1 MFGKRNKKPEGQAE
15 AVAVPGW
22 QGPWHSVA
30 ACLRK
35 GGGRPENWEA
45 EGVGTT
51 PGSLLSTLE
60 KIPVPSRNPLPGI
73 QRRMWACAAACK
85 QQSDRRQKLEAE
97 IATLKHEQ
105 GLSSGDASVLRQE
118 IIKLKAEIAALTELA
133 GRAIT
138 HLSSSKRKSE
148 RKRPR
153 SVNPTQIR
161 AFVTQLNNGDGWDID
176 HWDGNI
182 WGDSDDQYE
191 DELPPQVRANPVVRR
206 KQVQRRPPVRFE
218 VPDHVMVS
226 HYIDDIMIQGSGQAQ
241 IQTLLDALVQHMK
254 GYGWEI
260 NPAKIQ
266 GPSQTVK
273 FLGIIWNK
281 GEREVTEK
289 ARDKIQ
295 AFAVPH
301 TQKDVQQF
309 IGLFG
314 FWRQHI
320 PHLGQILRPLYQI
333 TRKKAEFEW
342 TNNHQLA
349 FEMAKQAIQQAVSLG
364 KIQSGPVELQVS
376 AQGDYANWSL
386 WQKQGRVRK
395 PLGFWSRKLPP
406 AGGRYTPFEKQ
417 LLSCYW
423 SLVETEALT
432 AGHEVIMRTAIPILP
447 WVMSDP
453 TTHRIGTAQESSIIK
468 WKWYVS
474 ERVKT
479 GQKGVS
485 VLHEQVAEAPEGGE
499 VRFEVIEYTESPVK
513 LGKRYDELT
522 SEEQATAW
530 FVDGS
535 AQWKSGR
542 RRWKAA
548 AYNPKQGIT
557 LEELGEGKSSQ
568 WAELKAVHMV
578 IMQAGIIG
586 VHLFSDSWSVVNG
599 MTQWMPT
606 WQANQWMI
614 QSWEVWGRPLWEEI
628 WEKAQH
634 LRIFITHVDA
644 HTSRNDAEALHN
656 RYVDGIVRAMVIQ
669 RDTSVDLARWAHQKA
684 GHWGVQG
691 TLQWARDR
699 GIDLLVDD
707 VKTAVNQCEQCQH
720 QRQGVPQHMMGHIH
734 RGDNSGPGLRTDHS
748 HPGEYVFRRTVS

>member
-1 MFGKRNKKPEGQAE
+1 
-15 AVAVPGW
+15 
-22 QGPWHSVA
+22 
-30 ACLRK
+30 
-35 GGGRPENWEA
+35 
-45 EGVGTT
+45 
-51 PGSLLSTLE
+51 
-60 KIPVPSRNPLPGI
+60 
-73 QRRMWACAAACK
+73 
-85 QQSDRRQKLEAE
+85 
-97 IATLKHEQ
+97 
-105 GLSSGDASVLRQE
+105 
-118 IIKLKAEIAALTELA
+118 
-133 GRAIT
+133 
-138 HLSSSKRKSE
+138 
-148 RKRPR
+148 
-153 SVNPTQIR
+153 
-161 AFVTQLNNGDGWDID
+161 
-176 HWDGNI
+176 
-182 WGDSDDQYE
+182 
-191 DELPPQVRANPVVRR
+191 
-206 KQVQRRPPVRFE
+206 
-218 VPDHVMVS
+218 MVS

-614 QSWEVWGRPLWEEI
+614 QSREVWGRPLWEEI